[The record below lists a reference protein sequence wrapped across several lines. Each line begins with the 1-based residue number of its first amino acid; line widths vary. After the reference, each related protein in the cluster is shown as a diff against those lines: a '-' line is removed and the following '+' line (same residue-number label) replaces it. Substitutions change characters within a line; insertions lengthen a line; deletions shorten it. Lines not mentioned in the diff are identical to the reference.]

1 MDPHCHEIVAP
12 AFVSGGVRDCWF
24 VASGSVYVGGRFVL
38 ARTAG
43 VEVSDSP
50 YVGRAEPANR
60 PAIFDSCLEELD
72 GFVVGGGV
80 AGAWGPGA

>member
-1 MDPHCHEIVAP
+1 MA
-12 AFVSGGVRDCWF
+12 R
-24 VASGSVYVGGRFVL
+24 RFVF

-43 VEVSDSP
+43 VEVSHSP
-50 YVGRAEPANR
+50 SVGRAEPTDG
-60 PAIFDSCLEELD
+60 PAISDCCLEGLD